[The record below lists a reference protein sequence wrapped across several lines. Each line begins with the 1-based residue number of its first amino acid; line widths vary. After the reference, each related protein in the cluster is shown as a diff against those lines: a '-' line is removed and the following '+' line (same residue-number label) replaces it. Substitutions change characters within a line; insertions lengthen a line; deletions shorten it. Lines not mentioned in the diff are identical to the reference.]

1 MSSFWVQKGLN
12 TLITGVFLLIMVKKD
27 SSELDDI
34 IIKALGNP
42 ERKNILK
49 IIASYPEGVNYTGI
63 LGETGLST
71 GRLNYHLGELEEF
84 LIRGEDR
91 LYRLNKIGE
100 KAVSTVEYINKDVDL
115 NLLESVNSTRGKR
128 LKAIKRRLNIGFY
141 TVTGL
146 MLGITGLM
154 GYFSYT
160 DGAPVLAVFTGIWAI
175 FSIGIIYMTHRSRK
189 NDPERILWIWEWLEW
204 KLVGNYKNRD

>member
-1 MSSFWVQKGLN
+1 
-12 TLITGVFLLIMVKKD
+12 MVKNT

-34 IIKALGNP
+34 IIKALGHQ

-63 LGETGLST
+63 LGETELST

-84 LIRGEDR
+84 LDRGEDR

-100 KAVSTVEYINKDVDL
+100 KAVATIEFINKDVDL
-115 NLLESVNSTRGKR
+115 NLLETVNTKRSKR
-128 LKAIKRRLNIGFY
+128 LKAIKKRLDTGFY
-141 TVTGL
+141 VFSSI
-146 MLGITGLM
+146 MIAITGLM
-154 GYFSYT
+154 AYFAYVQRDS
-160 DGAPVLAVFTGIWAI
+160 VLAVFTGFFALL
-175 FSIGIIYMTHRSRK
+175 SIGLIFMTDKSRK

-204 KLVGNYKNRD
+204 RLIGNYKNKN